1 MKTVSVSIICK
12 NDDANY
18 IQKEL
23 LDLQL
28 GLYSLGTKIE
38 DTTEEEKKEV
48 LLMTPKDI
56 IEDYFGDDIDEISNG
71 TD

>member
-18 IQKEL
+18 IQNEL

>member
-18 IQKEL
+18 IQNEL

-56 IEDYFGDDIDEISNG
+56 IEDYFGDDIDEIFNG